1 MTGNATDDKTTDRTS
16 SVGTP
21 SAGTPQAKPIV
32 FFAHHQGRGHANR
45 IMAIMQHMPRTRPV
59 VIMTAAPSQFDDRPR
74 EATVVELP
82 NMIGAPSRSPALHDQ
97 PTPQTMHCVPLG
109 VDEMRRHMGL
119 IAQTLHEQDPAL
131 FVIDV
136 SAEIALLSRIM
147 SVPAVTI
154 RMHGDRGDAG
164 HLAGYEACAAM
175 LAPFDER
182 IEQADYPETLRART
196 FYTGGLCTTRDPLR
210 SREAARAALGL
221 PEDKC
226 ITLVIAGG
234 GGSGTPYAP
243 LTVAAR
249 AEPDTLFLV
258 AGPVHREGHETDFGN
273 LRELGWVDNMTD
285 YLCAADR
292 VIASAG
298 DNTVHEIARA
308 QKPFLCIPEWRYF
321 DEQQAKARELA
332 RLGAAVFRET
342 WPASIPEW
350 QRALRETDALDTA
363 VLASL
368 HDEEAARKAAEWLEE
383 TASRLWATG

>member
-1 MTGNATDDKTTDRTS
+1 MSLR
-16 SVGTP
+16 P
-21 SAGTPQAKPIV
+21 LV

-45 IMAIMQHMPRTRPV
+45 IMAMLEHIPETRPV
-59 VIMTAAPSQFDDRPR
+59 IIMTAAPSQFDDRPR
-74 EATVVELP
+74 SATVVELP

-97 PTPQTMHCVPLG
+97 STPEMMHCVPLG
-109 VDEMRRHMGL
+109 VEEMRQHMGL
-119 IAQTLHEQDPAL
+119 IAQTLREADPAL

-154 RMHGDRGDAG
+154 RMHGDREDVG
-164 HLAGYEACAAM
+164 HVAGYEACVAM

-182 IEQADYPETLRART
+182 IEQDSYPGPLRDRT
-196 FYTGGLCTTRDPLR
+196 FYTGGLCTTRAPLR
-210 SREAARAALGL
+210 DKAEARSRLGL
-221 PEDKC
+221 ADDQ
-226 ITLVIAGG
+226 IVTLVIAGG

-249 AEPDTLFLV
+249 AEPDTLWLV

-273 LRELGWVDNMTD
+273 LRELGWIDNLTE

-308 QKPFLCIPEWRYF
+308 GKPFLCIPEWRYF
-321 DEQQAKARELA
+321 DEQQAKARELR
-332 RLGAAVFRET
+332 RLGAAVYRET

-350 QRALRETDALDTA
+350 QRALVETDGLDTGI
-363 VLASL
+363 LASL
-368 HDEEAARKAAEWLEE
+368 HSEDAARKAALWLEE
-383 TASRLWATG
+383 QATCLWEVS

>member
-1 MTGNATDDKTTDRTS
+1 MT
-16 SVGTP
+16 
-21 SAGTPQAKPIV
+21 KPALA

-45 IMAIMQHMPRTRPV
+45 IMAILEHIPEDRPV
-59 VIMTAAPSQFDDRPR
+59 IIMTAAPSQFDERSRD
-74 EATVVELP
+74 ATIVELP
-82 NMIGAPSRSPALHDQ
+82 NMIGAPSRSAALHDQ
-97 PTPQTMHCVPLG
+97 PTPETLHCVPLG
-109 VDEMRRHMGL
+109 VEEMRQHMGT
-119 IAQTLHEQDPAL
+119 IAQTLREADPAL

-154 RMHGDRGDAG
+154 RMHGDREDIG
-164 HLAGYEACAAM
+164 HVAGYEACVAM

-182 IEQADYPETLRART
+182 IEQDSYPKRLRDRT
-196 FYTGGLCTTRDPLR
+196 FYTGGLCTTRAPLR
-210 SREAARAALGL
+210 GKSEARSRLGL
-221 PEDKC
+221 SEHEKV
-226 ITLVIAGG
+226 TLVIAGG

-249 AEPDTLFLV
+249 AEPDTRWLV

-273 LRELGWVDNMTD
+273 LRELGWIDNLTD

-308 QKPFLCIPEWRYF
+308 GKPFLCIPEWRYF
-321 DEQQAKARELA
+321 DEQQAKARELQ
-332 RLGAAVFRET
+332 RLGAAVYRET

-350 QRALRETDALDTA
+350 QRALAETDALDTSI
-363 VLASL
+363 LATL
-368 HDEEAARKAAEWLEE
+368 HDEDAARKAAYWLEE
-383 TASRLWATG
+383 QAMRLWAIS

>member
-1 MTGNATDDKTTDRTS
+1 MSERPLA
-16 SVGTP
+16 
-21 SAGTPQAKPIV
+21 

-45 IMAIMQHMPRTRPV
+45 IMAILEHIPEDRPV
-59 VIMTAAPSQFDDRPR
+59 IIMTAAPSQFDDRPR
-74 EATVVELP
+74 DATMVELP
-82 NMIGAPSRSPALHDQ
+82 NMIGAPSRSPALHDK
-97 PTPQTMHCVPLG
+97 PTPEVMHCVPLG
-109 VDEMRRHMGL
+109 VEEMRQHMGL
-119 IAQTLHEQDPAL
+119 IAQTLREADPAL

-154 RMHGDRGDAG
+154 RMHGDREDVG
-164 HLAGYEACAAM
+164 HVAGYEACVAM

-182 IEQADYPETLRART
+182 IEQASYPPRLRDRT
-196 FYTGGLCTTRDPLR
+196 FYTGGLCTTRAPLLAK
-210 SREAARAALGL
+210 EQARATLGL
-221 PEDKC
+221 PEDKTV
-226 ITLVIAGG
+226 TLVIAGG

-249 AEPDTLFLV
+249 AEPATQWLV

-273 LRELGWVDNMTD
+273 LRELGWIDNLTD

-308 QKPFLCIPEWRYF
+308 AKHFLCIPEWRYF
-321 DEQQAKARELA
+321 DEQQAKARELE
-332 RLGAAVFRET
+332 RLGAATYRET

-350 QRALRETDALDTA
+350 QRALSDTDALDA
-363 VLASL
+363 SVLASL
-368 HDEEAARKAAEWLEE
+368 HDDEAARKAAHWLAEQA
-383 TASRLWATG
+383 TRLWTVS

>member
-1 MTGNATDDKTTDRTS
+1 MT
-16 SVGTP
+16 
-21 SAGTPQAKPIV
+21 KPALA

-45 IMAIMQHMPRTRPV
+45 IMAILEHIPEDRPV
-59 VIMTAAPSQFDDRPR
+59 IILTAAPSQFDERSRD
-74 EATVVELP
+74 ATIVELP

-97 PTPQTMHCVPLG
+97 PTPETLHCVPLG
-109 VDEMRRHMGL
+109 VEEMRQHMGT
-119 IAQTLHEQDPAL
+119 IAQTLREADPAL

-154 RMHGDRGDAG
+154 RMHGDREDIG
-164 HLAGYEACAAM
+164 HVAGYEACVAM

-182 IEQADYPETLRART
+182 IEQDSYPKRLRDRT
-196 FYTGGLCTTRDPLR
+196 FYTGGLCTTRAPLR
-210 SREAARAALGL
+210 GKSEARSRLGL
-221 PEDKC
+221 SEHEKVM
-226 ITLVIAGG
+226 LVIAGG

-249 AEPDTLFLV
+249 AEPDTRWLV

-273 LRELGWVDNMTD
+273 LRELGWIDNLTD

-308 QKPFLCIPEWRYF
+308 GKPFLCIPEWRYF
-321 DEQQAKARELA
+321 DEQQAKARELQ
-332 RLGAAVFRET
+332 RLGAAVYRET

-350 QRALRETDALDTA
+350 QRALAETDALDTSI
-363 VLASL
+363 LSTL
-368 HDEEAARKAAEWLEE
+368 HEEDAARKAACWLEE
-383 TASRLWATG
+383 QATRLWAIS